1 MQASARISAAFQS
14 AKQVI
19 MEAGFVRAM
28 DRIMTFLDARGKA
41 LRR

>member
-1 MQASARISAAFQS
+1 MQASAHISAASQL

-19 MEAGFVRAM
+19 MGAGSVRAM
-28 DRIMTFLDARGKA
+28 DHIMTFLDARGKA

>member
-1 MQASARISAAFQS
+1 MQASAHISAASQS

-19 MEAGFVRAM
+19 MEAGSVRAM
-28 DRIMTFLDARGKA
+28 DRIMTSLDERGEA

>member
-1 MQASARISAAFQS
+1 MQASAHILAVSQS

-19 MEAGFVRAM
+19 MKAGSVRAM
-28 DRIMTFLDARGKA
+28 DRIMTFLDGRGKA